1 MNSVSPLAD
10 QDIDDDSGHDH
21 PQGGASAMTTTTPSA
36 ETEPR
41 PLRADAQRNRARLLE
56 AADAA
61 FSAQGTEASLDDIAR
76 RAGVGIGTLY
86 RHFPSREDLVASLV
100 HSRNDQLIALG
111 NELLLEASDPLEA
124 LHTWFQSLLHH
135 SATYRGLATSLVEA
149 TCGEGG
155 RLATA
160 CQVQQAV
167 GTALFARAQELGYV
181 RADATADEV
190 LDLVSAIALVAERG
204 QRTNSDRLLALA
216 LDGLRP

>member
-1 MNSVSPLAD
+1 MA
-10 QDIDDDSGHDH
+10 
-21 PQGGASAMTTTTPSA
+21 TTIRSA
-36 ETEPR
+36 ETGPR
-41 PLRADAQRNRARLLE
+41 PLRADAQRNRVRLLE

-86 RHFPSREDLVASLV
+86 RHFPTREDLVEA
-100 HSRNDQLIALG
+100 LIQSQNERLITLG
-111 NELLLEASDPLEA
+111 NGLFDADDPLEA
-124 LHTWFQSLLHH
+124 LHTWFRALLHH

-160 CQVQQAV
+160 CQVQTAI
-167 GTALFARAQELGYV
+167 GTALVRRAQELGHV